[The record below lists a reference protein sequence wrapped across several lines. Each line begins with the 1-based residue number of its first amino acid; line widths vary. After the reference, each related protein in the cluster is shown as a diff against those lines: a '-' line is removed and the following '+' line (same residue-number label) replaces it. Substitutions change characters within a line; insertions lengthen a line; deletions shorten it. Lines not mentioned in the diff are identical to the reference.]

1 MNKQRYLY
9 YFILASL
16 LSSHEVLA
24 QEASTVNNGVNT
36 SSTNDNSSI
45 QQNITSDKTDD
56 GQSHLKNNE
65 SGDKNL
71 ANHVSSGQV
80 IAQDNKANNEPV
92 VSDVLPVQPAST
104 TSATADKNSSGNK
117 DSTETSSSTSI
128 TANSASSVDATA
140 KSNNINTSNIP
151 ASSVATD
158 VSNKAQPAIEA
169 SSTNVNI
176 GVNSGS
182 DKNSV
187 KTIQVDDKNH
197 EEAALPVPASSA
209 STPSTSSVKTNGA
222 TQTKNSATPTDKSS
236 SKASSDKSNTPN
248 NNSSGNKD
256 STGTS
261 SSTSTTASSA
271 SSSPDI
277 YDVTLN
283 NNWNFS
289 SVVFLEDGDVLI
301 PIKYLPPDVLGNITD
316 LGFMKKGDSTFLKVN
331 NKNITK
337 KDIDNLVLEIN
348 LPEEYFKTQQIK
360 VNQDTKQKTKY
371 IDATYLNYDINFSS
385 AGFADTKGTFTWN
398 YASKNNWVVDNNFL
412 WDGKQLVR
420 LNSYWQKQNAND
432 SSWVFGDTQGTTI
445 SGFNSVNF
453 AGIRYVSSYYNNA
466 QFLQNSMPIIP
477 INGFAVNPSRLDLYI
492 NNQLVQQSTVASGKY
507 SLNIPYQ
514 NVGLGTA
521 QAVVYDITGK
531 PVAITVPFYSNTE
544 LIKAGDNEY
553 DIGAGMIRQN
563 YGLNSFDYA
572 VPIANV
578 MYKRG
583 ITSKYTQDLFVMASG
598 VYSAASALSHW
609 VPIPQVGMFNLGAS
623 YNSYHQAMYTA
634 GYERISGN
642 FSVGGTYQWSKDFCF
657 GFGQYCMQKQVQA
670 YTGFSLPYKFGNL
683 NFNYVKR
690 QTSTA
695 VTNVMAAQW
704 NKQLTK
710 NISIYANLTDVSGTS
725 SSKSV
730 YVGLSINL
738 GKRLYSNTSYTAQ
751 DGKPG
756 YQQSIYMS
764 EDEQHPATGFGSIT
778 FDKDQDN
785 ESANLY
791 YGARLRNLQYQ
802 MNLYKDKQ
810 GQSGNLDVTGGI
822 AYVPSANYFSFV
834 KPVQSG
840 LAYVNIENVTKPV
853 EVLHE
858 NKFAGY
864 TNDKGQLIVPD
875 VIAMNNE
882 RIALDIN
889 HMDKGVTLDYYQK
902 DFYVPFSGAV
912 EVDFKA
918 KPLPYVVTIKGA
930 KPGSIFNIGENY
942 YVVGDNGLTAVEN
955 SGKATIPLD
964 IGKTC
969 EIEISPKQK
978 EYECK

>member
-1 MNKQRYLY
+1 MNKQKYLY
-9 YFILASL
+9 YIILISL

-24 QEASTVNNGVNT
+24 QESSQTTSTTNG
-36 SSTNDNSSI
+36 DNSA
-45 QQNITSDKTDD
+45 QQNITSKKDD
-56 GQSHLKNNE
+56 
-65 SGDKNL
+65 
-71 ANHVSSGQV
+71 
-80 IAQDNKANNEPV
+80 NEPTH
-92 VSDVLPVQPAST
+92 SDNAASAPVAGSDSATSNVNNTTANTNTSINTPTPATTDSNVNSEKNAVKTINIDDKAKAST
-104 TSATADKNSSGNK
+104 DNSSNTGSVNN
-117 DSTETSSSTSI
+117 SN
-128 TANSASSVDATA
+128 NSASP
-140 KSNNINTSNIP
+140 IN
-151 ASSVATD
+151 
-158 VSNKAQPAIEA
+158 
-169 SSTNVNI
+169 
-176 GVNSGS
+176 
-182 DKNSV
+182 
-187 KTIQVDDKNH
+187 
-197 EEAALPVPASSA
+197 PASSA
-209 STPSTSSVKTNGA
+209 TPATNTSISTSNVSKSNANPQGTSTSPTSNNKDSKDSNKNSTTKPSTNTANG
-222 TQTKNSATPTDKSS
+222 SP
-236 SKASSDKSNTPN
+236 
-248 NNSSGNKD
+248 NNSSNPSSGSN
-256 STGTS
+256 SGSGTTNNSAAS
-261 SSTSTTASSA
+261 SASSSA

-289 SVVFLEDGDVLI
+289 SVVYLEDGDVLI

-316 LGFMKKGDSTFLKVN
+316 LGFMKKGDATFLKVN
-331 NKNITK
+331 NKDITK
-337 KDIDNLVLEIN
+337 KDTDNLVLEIN
-348 LPEEYFKTQQIK
+348 LPENYFKTQQIK
-360 VNQDTKQKTKY
+360 VNQDTKKKTKY

-398 YASKNNWVVDNNFL
+398 YASKNNWVFDNNFL

-420 LNSYWQKQNAND
+420 LNSYWQKQNDND
-432 SSWVFGDTQGTTI
+432 SAWVVGDTQGTTI
-445 SGFNSVNF
+445 SGFNSVTF

-492 NNQLVQQSTVASGKY
+492 NNQLVQQSTIASGKY

-531 PVAITVPFYSNTE
+531 PVAVTVPFYSNID

-553 DIGAGMIRQN
+553 DVGAGMIRQN
-563 YGLNSFDYA
+563 YGMSSFDYA
-572 VPIANV
+572 VPIANI

-583 ITSKYTQDLFVMASG
+583 VTSNYTQDLFVMASG
-598 VYSAASALSHW
+598 VYSATSALAHV
-609 VPIPQVGMFNLGAS
+609 VPYPKVGMFNLGVA
-623 YNSYHQAMYTA
+623 YNSYRQAMYTT

-642 FSVGGTYQWSKDFCF
+642 FSMGGTYQWSKNFCF
-657 GFGQYCMQKQVQA
+657 GFGQYCLQKQVQA

-690 QTSTA
+690 QTATA
-695 VTNVMAAQW
+695 VTNVLSAQW
-704 NKQLTK
+704 NKQITK
-710 NISIYANLTDVSGTS
+710 NISVYANMTDVTGTS

-730 YVGLSINL
+730 YVGVSINL
-738 GKRLYSNTSYTAQ
+738 GKRFYSNSSYTAQ
-751 DGKPG
+751 DGQPG
-756 YQQSIYMS
+756 YQQSFYMS
-764 EDEQHPATGFGSIT
+764 EDEQNPSTGFGSIT
-778 FDKDQDN
+778 FDKTQDN

-791 YGARLRNLQYQ
+791 YGARLKDLQYQ
-802 MNLYKDKQ
+802 LNLYKDKQ

-822 AYVPSANYFSFV
+822 AYIPSANYFSFV

-840 LAYVNIENVTKPV
+840 LAYVNIENVTKPI

-864 TNDKGQLIVPD
+864 TNSKGQLIVPD

-930 KPGSIFNIGENY
+930 KPGAIFNIGENY
-942 YVVGDNGLTAVEN
+942 YVVGDGGLTAVEN